1 MYDTRPNQV
10 IGFHGCDLS
19 RRESLLNNSGPIEKS
34 EKPYDWLGHGV
45 YFWENNFA
53 RASEW
58 AEDKAR
64 RGEIKEPAVIGAVLN
79 LGICCDLLD
88 SSYINLVSKYYQVM
102 RRNYEALGKAIPK
115 NRDAKGDPNQDK
127 LIRELD
133 CAVIELSRFLP
144 TTKSRLM
151 KMAVLPILNFLI
163 QQEVFSPRAVKRLKD
178 PQSKPKTTFK
188 SASETS
194 IVFRASFCPG
204 LIPILWL
211 HFAKNTKGKKQRP
224 AKHNFRRCREQ
235 FFRS

>member
-1 MYDTRPNQV
+1 MYDTRPNLV

-53 RASEW
+53 RAAEW
-58 AEDKAR
+58 AADKAR

-133 CAVIELSRFLP
+133 CAVIELMHEQIFADYEKQIKENGGFTNIKLFDSTRGVFTEGGEAFEGSAIQTKNHIQICVRNLNCIQGFFLP
-144 TTKSRLM
+144 
-151 KMAVLPILNFLI
+151 
-163 QQEVFSPRAVKRLKD
+163 RADTDFVATLREEYERKETAAG
-178 PQSKPKTTFK
+178 KT
-188 SASETS
+188 
-194 IVFRASFCPG
+194 
-204 LIPILWL
+204 
-211 HFAKNTKGKKQRP
+211 
-224 AKHNFRRCREQ
+224 
-235 FFRS
+235 